1 MQLDLSVAG
10 ILAKTSKEAD
20 EKAASS
26 VALFFFFFCPFFCLV
41 PFFVCHG
48 LSALQAVGG
57 IRGGEGRVVTAG
69 RPGPT
74 FSCLPPP
81 PPGRHLNTEHALD
94 DRSTAQCRVQ
104 MQVVQQLEI
113 QVWPQAVGAG
123 RGGLLEGSAYALQVW
138 FLRGKTRVG
147 GHSAGRSQRDTY

>member
-1 MQLDLSVAG
+1 M
-10 ILAKTSKEAD
+10 
-20 EKAASS
+20 
-26 VALFFFFFCPFFCLV
+26 
-41 PFFVCHG
+41 
-48 LSALQAVGG
+48 
-57 IRGGEGRVVTAG
+57 VTAG

-74 FSCLPPP
+74 LSCPPPP

-113 QVWPQAVGAG
+113 QVWPQAVGGG
-123 RGGLLEGSAYALQVW
+123 RGGLLEGSSYALEVCEHSW
-138 FLRGKTRVG
+138 ILRGKTRVG